1 MLEFREMKKQI
12 KLLNKLLIYQ
22 PIMSKPHFRIADL
35 RYLNMLNLSF
45 KHNGMTALLINY
57 MK

>member
-22 PIMSKPHFRIADL
+22 PIMFKPHFRIADL
-35 RYLNMLNLSF
+35 SYLNMLNPSF